1 MVLVEYRANQNP
13 VTALKATPPQ
23 PIRLLTKF
31 IAGQLNSGFI
41 TPTFKK
47 RFDFL
52 EAELERQG
60 TKYIT
65 GDELATADIM
75 MVFVLE
81 LCVAKAGLTEKGWP
95 VIMGYLR
102 RLQAREAY
110 AMAGK
115 RIEKEFGVYKSI
127 EEV

>member
-1 MVLVEYRANQNP
+1 V
-13 VTALKATPPQ
+13 
-23 PIRLLTKF
+23 
-31 IAGQLNSGFI
+31 
-41 TPTFKK
+41 PTFEK

-52 EAELERQG
+52 EAELARQG

-81 LCVAKAGLTEKGWP
+81 LCVAKAGLAEKKWP
-95 VIMGYLR
+95 VIMEYLR

-110 AMAGK
+110 RRAGE
-115 RIEKEFGVYKSI
+115 RIGKEFGEYKSV
-127 EEV
+127 EEI